1 MKLKILLKR
10 QIYKTQFSRFV
21 LKPKLRKKILKI
33 REKNNTKDIKINFDK
48 IIKLIKKEKI
58 TKKVVGGYYP
68 VNFEVNDLE
77 LLKKLEKNKFDISL
91 PVIKKNFQMDFYKWS
106 FSDPLKVNKYGIP
119 EPKTKNIV
127 YPDILLIPLVA
138 FDKNLN
144 RLGYGAGYYDRLIT
158 KLSKKK
164 KIMKIG
170 LALSVQKINE
180 VPINKYDKRLDY
192 IVTNKYIL
200 K

>member
-1 MKLKILLKR
+1 MLK
-10 QIYKTQFSRFV
+10 S
-21 LKPKLRKKILKI
+21 KLRNKIIKV
-33 REKNNTKDIKINFDK
+33 REKINKKNIQINFDQ
-48 IIKLIKKEKI
+48 IIKILKKEKI
-58 TKKVVGGYYP
+58 KKKVVGGYYP
-68 VNFEVNDLE
+68 VNFEIDDLA
-77 LLKKLEKNKFDISL
+77 LLRKFEKNRFNISL

-106 FSDPLKVNKYGIP
+106 FSDPLKINKYGIP
-119 EPKTKNIV
+119 EPEIKNIV

-144 RLGYGAGYYDRLIT
+144 RLGYGGGYYDRLIT

-170 LALSVQKINE
+170 LAFPFQKIDR
-180 VPINKYDKRLDY
+180 VPINAYDQKLDY
-192 IVTNKYIL
+192 IVTNKNNI